1 MNRAVSLS
9 FIMVV
14 LASAKS
20 AIAADLVFPTQF
32 DWGQVSKTTTSVEL
46 RVESRPADG
55 VIRIPRFNSPYK
67 RITLQGDTTST
78 LLDFRP
84 EVAEWL
90 ITLPK
95 TTAVPA
101 TIVIETVG
109 TPQLL
114 AQPFVAEANRE
125 GSFILPA
132 HHAVVHGK
140 LLRYEPQ
147 PHKNTVGYWADEKD
161 WCEWKVDVDKSGS
174 YDVYILQG
182 CGKGHGGSEVRVSV
196 GKSDLTFIVEDTG
209 HFQNFK
215 ERMVGM
221 LELTD
226 GEEQSLKVVP
236 ISKAKVAIMD
246 VRQIRLVPS
255 AGQRQ

>member
-9 FIMVV
+9 V
-14 LASAKS
+14 LLVYATS
-20 AIAADLVFPTQF
+20 AIAADYVFPLQF
-32 DWGQVSKTTTSVEL
+32 AWGQVRKTTTSVEL

-67 RITLQGDTTST
+67 RITLWGDTTST
-78 LLDFRP
+78 QLEFRP

-95 TTAVPA
+95 TAAVPA

-109 TPQLL
+109 VPQLL
-114 AQPFVAEANRE
+114 SKPFVAEANKE

-147 PHKNTVGYWADEKD
+147 PHKNTVGYWANEKD
-161 WCEWKVDVDKSGS
+161 WCEWKVDVDKPGS

-182 CGKGHGGSEVRVSV
+182 CGKGHGGSEVRISV
-196 GKSDLTFIVEDTG
+196 GKSDLAFVVEDTG

-215 ERMVGM
+215 ERLVGK
-221 LELTD
+221 LELIA
-226 GEEQSLKVVP
+226 GKKQSLKVVP
-236 ISKAKVAIMD
+236 INKAKAAIMD
-246 VRQIRLVPS
+246 VRQVRLEHS
-255 AGQRQ
+255 AGQQQ